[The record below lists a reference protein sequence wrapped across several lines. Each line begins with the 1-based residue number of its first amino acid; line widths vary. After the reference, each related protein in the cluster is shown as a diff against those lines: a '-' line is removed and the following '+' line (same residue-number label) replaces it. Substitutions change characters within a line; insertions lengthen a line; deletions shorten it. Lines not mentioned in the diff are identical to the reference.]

1 MDKGPSFLSPGKWSV
16 FRHNARH
23 NPQASEI
30 FSVVFCGK
38 SRLRERGVGGKCIV
52 ELFPPP
58 PPAF

>member
-38 SRLRERGVGGKCIV
+38 SRLRELGEVYCQVVLGLGSW
-52 ELFPPP
+52 LSG
-58 PPAF
+58 